1 MAIFQVPLNYLNSVI
16 QILENHNINMLFH
29 SPLKV
34 LAVAIRKKK
43 GKRNAFIIPYPSRK
57 KSLLKTYIR
66 PKKRVSNDFYMLR
79 QMHSQRNNKKYIY
92 I

>member
-34 LAVAIRKKK
+34 LAVAIKKK
-43 GKRNAFIIPYPSRK
+43 KEKEMLSLYLILQEKKAF
-57 KSLLKTYIR
+57 
-66 PKKRVSNDFYMLR
+66 
-79 QMHSQRNNKKYIY
+79 
-92 I
+92 

>member
-34 LAVAIRKKK
+34 LAVAIKKKK

-57 KSLLKTYIR
+57 KSLKTYIR